1 VILSDRDIRKQI
13 ESGRLVIEPF
23 DPNMIQPS
31 SVDLRVDKTFRI
43 FANTRYPYIDV
54 MQPMDD
60 LTEVVEVKDG
70 EPFILHPGEFVLGST
85 LESVT
90 LPDDLVA
97 RIEGKSSLG
106 RLGLLIHSSLPGSEP
121 VLVLEGGHPV
131 QRTIKEIVDKRIEGL
146 VVGFD
151 QETFEVGYHEIT
163 GWYQGPPDRIF
174 RVELRSGRS
183 IRVTGGH
190 SLFTLGR
197 GGMIV
202 RVRVAELAPGARV
215 AIPRRIPDPSEPLT
229 NLDLLELA
237 PESAWDGLVVQGP
250 AVQAAFDANPG
261 DVGALLREL
270 GRRHVS
276 FYRTRARLPL
286 RAALQIPGF
295 RDTLSSEDGLSVRG
309 SWRCLPVILGVD
321 AEFAWLIGLYVAEG
335 YRRRHHV
342 VISNTDQRI
351 LDRVERA
358 FAGLGLP
365 VYRAEGAITCSS
377 TLLSGLFEWI
387 GTGGKARAKRIP
399 SAVFGWPRPLIE
411 AFVEGLID
419 GDGSREATRMSLW
432 SSSTGLVAD
441 MLLLAPRLGIRA
453 SASYQERKGRPL
465 YQVSMPW
472 REHKLLMHAPIPDQ
486 LLIQLRNEAGLD
498 QKSIGLALGY
508 RSGSRLNNLERRF
521 QPAVGLQTLRLLR
534 SFYESLEVP
543 PSSLPRL
550 TRLVE
555 GGIAW
560 DQVREVRDTGSV
572 EAVYDLEVRP
582 GGRSIENFLAG
593 QGGVFASNTAGFV
606 DAGWSGHL
614 TLELSNVANLPIT
627 IYPGM
632 KIGQLCL
639 FEMTSPAER
648 PYGERGKYQ
657 GQRGPTP
664 SRFYEDFR
672 RETGTGRGGGPPGD
686 EESLSEDETPR

>member
-1 VILSDRDIRKQI
+1 MV
-13 ESGRLVIEPF
+13 
-23 DPNMIQPS
+23 QPS
-31 SVDLRVDKTFRI
+31 SVDLRVDKTFRV

-54 MQPMDD
+54 KRPMDD
-60 LTEVVEVKDG
+60 LTEVVEVNEG
-70 EPFILHPGEFVLGST
+70 EAFILHPGEFVLGST
-85 LESVT
+85 LERVT

-121 VLVLEGGHPV
+121 VLVLESGHLI
-131 QRTIKEIVDKRIEGL
+131 QRPIREIVDKRIEGM

-151 QETFEVGYHEIT
+151 PATFDVGYHQIT
-163 GWYQGPPDRIF
+163 GWYEGPPDRIF
-174 RVELRSGRS
+174 HVELASGRS

-190 SLFTLGR
+190 SLFTLDSD
-197 GGMIV
+197 GGIA
-202 RVRVAELAPGARV
+202 RVRALELAPGARV
-215 AIPRRIPDPSEPLT
+215 AIPRRIPDPDEPVT

-237 PESAWDGLVVQGP
+237 PESAWDDLVVQGP
-250 AVQAAFDANPG
+250 AVQAAFDAHPG
-261 DVGALLREL
+261 EVGGLLREL
-270 GRRHVS
+270 GRKHIT
-276 FYRTRARLPL
+276 FYRSRARLPL

-295 RDTLSSEDGLSVRG
+295 LHTLGFEDKLSVKGSSRG
-309 SWRCLPVILGVD
+309 LPLILRVD
-321 AEFAWLIGLYVAEG
+321 ADLAWVIGLYVAEG
-335 YRRRHHV
+335 YRRRNHV
-342 VISNTDQRI
+342 VISNTDQTI
-351 LDRVERA
+351 LDRAQRA
-358 FAGLGLP
+358 LARLGLP
-365 VYRAEGAITCSS
+365 VYRADGAITCSS

-387 GTGGKARAKRIP
+387 GTGGKARSKRIP
-399 SAVFGWPRPLIE
+399 SPVFGWPRPLLQ
-411 AFVEGLID
+411 AFLEGLID

-432 SSSTGLVAD
+432 SCSAELVAD

-453 SASYQERKGRPL
+453 SASYRERQGRPL

-472 REHKLLMHAPIPDQ
+472 REHKLLMHVPLPDR
-486 LLIQLRNEAGLD
+486 LLIRLRNEAGLD
-498 QKSIGLALGY
+498 QKSTSLALGY
-508 RSGSRLNNLERRF
+508 RGASRLNNLERRLR
-521 QPAVGLQTLRLLR
+521 PAVQLQTLRRIR
-534 SFYESLEVP
+534 SFYESLDVL

-550 TRLVE
+550 TRLIE

-582 GGRSIENFLAG
+582 EGGPIENFLAG
-593 QGGVFASNTAGFV
+593 RGGIFASNTAGFV

-648 PYGERGKYQ
+648 PYGDRGKYQ

-664 SRFYEDFR
+664 SRFFEDFQ
-672 RETGTGRGGGPPGD
+672 REAELSRTEDPSEGG
-686 EESLSEDETPR
+686 ESLSEGETPRYNPDDPRM